1 MTSMKTLFHRC
12 HIKYQLHCPESGMC
26 VSPHTVKEYMRKA
39 QVKWKVHSKN
49 ELRLLLAQWD
59 FSAWGE
65 HPGTP

>member
-1 MTSMKTLFHRC
+1 
-12 HIKYQLHCPESGMC
+12 MC